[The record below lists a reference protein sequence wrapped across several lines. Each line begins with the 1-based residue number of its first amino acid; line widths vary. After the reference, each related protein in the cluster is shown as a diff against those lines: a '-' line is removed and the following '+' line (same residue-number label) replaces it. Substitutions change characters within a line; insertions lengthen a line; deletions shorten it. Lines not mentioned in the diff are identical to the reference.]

1 MQVEMSFKEKMTPLL
16 TQEEFE
22 ALRASPK
29 LNERPAL
36 IYFTAA
42 WCTPCRAFDWESI
55 GHSLTGYTVYI
66 CDVDANNYT
75 PGYCGVRSIPNFV
88 VLKPGA
94 VVGPK
99 QTSTPSKL
107 IEWLKESA

>member
-1 MQVEMSFKEKMTPLL
+1 MSFKEKMTPLL

-22 ALRASPK
+22 ALRVSPK
-29 LNERPAL
+29 LVEKPAL

-42 WCTPCRAFDWESI
+42 WCGPCRGFDWESI
-55 GHSLTGYTVYI
+55 AASLTGYTVYK
-66 CDVDANNYT
+66 CDVDQNNYT

-94 VVGPK
+94 VVGPN

-107 IEWLKESA
+107 LEWLKESA

>member
-1 MQVEMSFKEKMTPLL
+1 MTPLL

-22 ALRASPK
+22 VLRVSPK
-29 LNERPAL
+29 LEQSPVL

-42 WCTPCRAFDWESI
+42 WCGPCRAFDWESI
-55 GHSLTGYTVYI
+55 KDSLSAYTVYI
-66 CDVDANNYT
+66 CDVDKNNYT

-99 QTSTPSKL
+99 QTSTASNL
-107 IEWLKESA
+107 LEWLKDSA